1 MQSPQV
7 SYRFGVVG
15 PTAGGVDRGP
25 LFQSLLPP
33 DVVQLSNGIG
43 ISDYTVDGVEEAM
56 ARYRGCIDALVQQ
69 GAQRTFL
76 AGFPISAQLGRARA
90 LKLFQETQERTGLP
104 ASSDA
109 EATIESIKHLGV
121 TRVTIASRWAK
132 ELNDKLVQYLTEGG
146 IEVLYIT
153 SAGQWAKEA
162 FAMSIEQGVK
172 IAFQLGRE
180 AMRNAPQAQGLLMP
194 GGTWRI
200 LAAIPI
206 LEDDFDK
213 PVFSNPTALP
223 WRLMHDGVAPPL
235 QGWGRLLEKP

>member
-1 MQSPQV
+1 MSQPSIR
-7 SYRFGVVG
+7 YRFGVIG
-15 PTAGGVDRGP
+15 PTTGGPERPDSER
-25 LFQSLLPP
+25 LLPP
-33 DVVQLSNGIG
+33 DVEQINTGIA
-43 ISDYTVDGVEEAM
+43 IADYTTAGVEEAIG
-56 ARYRGCIDALVQQ
+56 RYWTCMDEVVRR

-76 AGFPISAQLGRARA
+76 AGFPISAQLGRQRA
-90 LKLFQETQERTGLP
+90 LKLFDEAAARTGVP

-121 TRVTIASRWAK
+121 TRVAVASRWAK
-132 ELNDKLVQYLTEGG
+132 ELNDKLIQYLSEGG

-153 SAGQWAKEA
+153 AAGQWAKEA

-172 IAFQLGRE
+172 IAFQLARE
-180 AMRNAPQAQGLLMP
+180 ALRAAPAAEGLLMP

-206 LEDDFDK
+206 IEDDFGK

-223 WRLMHDGVAPPL
+223 WRIMHDGMAPPVK
-235 QGWGRLLEKP
+235 GWGRLLENP

>member
-1 MQSPQV
+1 MQAAQV
-7 SYRFGVVG
+7 SYRFGVIG
-15 PTAGGVDRGP
+15 PTAGGLERSP
-25 LFQSLLPP
+25 QFEPLLPS

-43 ISDYTVDGVEEAM
+43 ISDYTVDGVEEAIG
-56 ARYRGCIDALVQQ
+56 RYPGCVDALVKQ

-76 AGFPISAQLGRARA
+76 AGFPISAQLGRERS
-90 LKLFQETQERTGLP
+90 LKLCQETQARTGLP

-109 EATIESIKHLGV
+109 EATIESMKHLGV
-121 TRVTIASRWAK
+121 TRVAVASRWAN
-132 ELNDKLVQYLTEGG
+132 ELNDKLVRYLTDGG

-153 SAGQWAKEA
+153 SVGQWAKEA

-172 IAFQLGRE
+172 LAFQLGRE

-206 LEDDFDK
+206 LEEDFGK

-223 WRLMHDGVAPPL
+223 WRLIHDGIAPPVS
-235 QGWGRLLEKP
+235 GWGRLLETP

>member
-1 MQSPQV
+1 MQAAQV
-7 SYRFGVVG
+7 SYRFGVIG
-15 PTAGGVDRGP
+15 PAAGGLERSP
-25 LFQSLLPP
+25 QFESLLPS

-43 ISDYTVDGVEEAM
+43 ISDYTVDGVEEAIG
-56 ARYRGCIDALVQQ
+56 RYPGCVDDLVKQ

-76 AGFPISAQLGRARA
+76 GGFPISAQLGRERS
-90 LKLFQETQERTGLP
+90 LKLFQETQSRTGIP

-109 EATIESIKHLGV
+109 EATIESMKHLGV
-121 TRVTIASRWAK
+121 TQVAVASRWAK
-132 ELNDKLVQYLTEGG
+132 ELNDKLVRYLADGG

-153 SAGQWAKEA
+153 SMGQWAKEA

-172 IAFQLGRE
+172 LAFQLGRE

-206 LEDDFDK
+206 LEEDFGK

-223 WRLMHDGVAPPL
+223 WRLIHDGIAPPVS
-235 QGWGRLLEKP
+235 GWGRLLETP